1 MSYATYTTEAL
12 VCGTWAKNT
21 SDKSYLLFTRDA
33 GMLYAD
39 ARSVREEKSKQRYG
53 LQDFSRI
60 KVSLVKGKAG
70 WRIGSV
76 EAIENYYQSA
86 SDKAA
91 RGSVVSMFRFLRR
104 FFKGEEAAPGLFD
117 YLVPALGV
125 LSGSVRSRDDI
136 QELVEL
142 RILSELGYVN
152 KASIPVIATHD
163 VKKEIV
169 VDSVSKKAI
178 QKLLEQ
184 ATASSQL

>member
-1 MSYATYTTEAL
+1 MAYQTYTTEAV
-12 VCGTWAKNT
+12 VCGAWSKNT

-39 ARSVREEKSKQRYG
+39 ARSVREEKSKQRFG

-91 RGSVVSMFRFLRR
+91 RGSVVALAKFLRR
-104 FFKGEEAAPGLFD
+104 FYKGEEAAPELYDFFVSAIATLSQD
-117 YLVPALGV
+117 VPNR
-125 LSGSVRSRDDI
+125 SVAEMI
-136 QELVEL
+136 TQL
-142 RILSELGYVN
+142 RILADLGYVDR
-152 KASIPVIATHD
+152 KKIPTTTLASDLLTILNEQEEKV
-163 VKKEIV
+163 
-169 VDSVSKKAI
+169 VSKLI
-178 QKLLEQ
+178 EH
-184 ATASSQL
+184 ATTSSQL